1 MPIWQ
6 YLGAVGPLRAIADA
20 LRESKLRAP
29 MPQFGPPRP
38 PIDGEHGE
46 RWWHIPVE
54 IERTFWKRRERER
67 CRVFFVIEGFGR
79 GWEQMMFADPM
90 EQFEPRAVMTLRR
103 NESMDVPVA
112 IRSPVSGAVSPS
124 ILRGWPRFDVP
135 AWAARI
141 TSRAAMVDRAGYF
154 DVPPGPHRLTLAILV
169 PEVEIA
175 VARRSYFLDVP
186 EPGESNGGFR
196 LALGDSVFDP
206 DGEAARPATRAHP

>member
-54 IERTFWKRRERER
+54 IERAFWKRRERER

-135 AWAARI
+135 A
-141 TSRAAMVDRAGYF
+141 
-154 DVPPGPHRLTLAILV
+154 
-169 PEVEIA
+169 
-175 VARRSYFLDVP
+175 
-186 EPGESNGGFR
+186 
-196 LALGDSVFDP
+196 
-206 DGEAARPATRAHP
+206 

>member
-1 MPIWQ
+1 MAWVLVEAAHPPS
-6 YLGAVGPLRAIADA
+6 GNRPRAVGTVIRTAHADLAVLGRRRPTTRNRGCPPRVETESADA
-20 LRESKLRAP
+20 TVRSQPATDRRRAWREVVAHPGRDRA
-29 MPQFGPPRP
+29 
-38 PIDGEHGE
+38 
-46 RWWHIPVE
+46 HI
-54 IERTFWKRRERER
+54 R
-67 CRVFFVIEGFGR
+67 R

-112 IRSPVSGAVSPS
+112 IRSPVSFAVSPS

-154 DVPPGPHRLTLAILV
+154 DVPPGPHRLTLAIFV

-196 LALGDSVFDP
+196 LALGDSVF
-206 DGEAARPATRAHP
+206 